1 MYRLLYIHL
10 MVTTNQKSIIYK
22 HTHLKRKEPIPST
35 KNSHQIKEKDLKKKK
50 AQKINTK
57 QAPNS

>member
-1 MYRLLYIHL
+1 
-10 MVTTNQKSIIYK
+10 MVTTNQKSIIYT